1 MSVGGRSLAY
11 QGKFFK
17 EWLVLGR
24 TPHGENMVGGHITD
38 SWRVKK
44 DDRLIWA
51 DSFRITD
58 EIFLRDCSRAGS

>member
-1 MSVGGRSLAY
+1 
-11 QGKFFK
+11 
-17 EWLVLGR
+17 
-24 TPHGENMVGGHITD
+24 MVGGHITD